1 MAYTKRTWLG
11 RQGTGLNKFSIG
23 GASPVTIVNQP
34 DSVTQTGDAL
44 SAGNLNDLE
53 DRIEDAFDETA
64 SQTEVSNLKNAIED
78 LGLSNIGGMLYQE
91 IEI

>member
-1 MAYTKRTWLG
+1 MAFVKKTWKG

-34 DSVTQTGDAL
+34 DTLTEAGDAL

-53 DRIEDAFDETA
+53 TRIDNEFTAVETPAVISNAEIDALFE
-64 SQTEVSNLKNAIED
+64 E
-78 LGLSNIGGMLYQE
+78 
-91 IEI
+91 

>member
-1 MAYTKRTWLG
+1 MAFSKKTWKG

-34 DSVTQTGDAL
+34 DTITEQGDAL

-53 DRIEDAFDETA
+53 TRIDNEFTAVETPATITNAEIDALFEEA
-64 SQTEVSNLKNAIED
+64 
-78 LGLSNIGGMLYQE
+78 
-91 IEI
+91 

>member
-1 MAYTKRTWLG
+1 MAYSKRTWVG

-34 DSVTQTGDAL
+34 DTLTEAGDAL

-53 DRIEDAFDETA
+53 TRIDNEFTAVETPAVITNAEIDALFE
-64 SQTEVSNLKNAIED
+64 E
-78 LGLSNIGGMLYQE
+78 
-91 IEI
+91 